1 MKFGN
6 RSHESVI
13 YQDPASALAVAS
25 VLGVG
30 ISGYQAYESSQARS
44 KAEKEQERMN
54 KEAQLLNAPKPVT
67 EEAKLSTISSTRKRD
82 TIGLEDLFVQKDA
95 KKVSGLGQSSITK
108 SLGIS

>member
-1 MKFGN
+1 MKFGS

-13 YQDPASALAVAS
+13 YQDPASALVVAS
-25 VLGVG
+25 VLGV
-30 ISGYQAYESSQARS
+30 SGYQAYETSQARS
-44 KAEKEQERMN
+44 EAEKEQERLN

-67 EEAKLSTISSTRKRD
+67 EEAKLSTISSSRKRD

-95 KKVSGLGQSSITK
+95 KKVSGLSQSAITK